1 MKRPRASARVAW
13 ALLAVAVAAWLTLV
27 EVFWL
32 PLRVAGFL
40 LPLSI
45 VAAVGGNLLLP
56 AAVHRL
62 AGSRLVAVLP
72 AITWLVVVVGAMIR
86 RPEGDLVITGGGATG
101 VVNLAFLLLGVVA
114 AAFSVGRVLG
124 GQVHAPISRP
134 VDEESDGRR
143 ADSGTGGAR

>member
-1 MKRPRASARVAW
+1 VVW

-45 VAAVGGNLLLP
+45 LAAVGGNLLLP
-56 AAVHRL
+56 AAAHRMS
-62 AGSRLVAVLP
+62 GSRMVAVLP
-72 AITWLVVVVGAMIR
+72 AVTWMVVVVAAMIR

-101 VVNLAFLLLGVVA
+101 VVNLVFLLVGVVA

-124 GQVHAPISRP
+124 GQVRRPPVTRP
-134 VDEESDGRR
+134 VDEEPAGSP